1 MLVATHDAVVRVA
14 THDAGLRVATH
25 DAGVR
30 VATHDAGVRLATH
43 DAGVRLATHGADGA
57 ADFHEIGRARA
68 DLAAGG
74 TNFQRELAH
83 VNRLG

>member
-1 MLVATHDAVVRVA
+1 M
-14 THDAGLRVATH
+14 
-25 DAGVR
+25 
-30 VATHDAGVRLATH
+30 ATHDAGVRLATH
-43 DAGVRLATHGADGA
+43 DAGVRLATHDAVMRMATHGADGV
-57 ADFHEIGRARA
+57 ADFHEVGRART